1 MRIKQKLVLDENKL
15 MSEKKSKVKDLHFVE
30 MCIRAFHGNFL
41 SEKQYIFFIFIQIS
55 YLSKSICICIIKNNI
70 KKKI

>member
-41 SEKQYIFFIFIQIS
+41 SEKQYIFFIFIQI
-55 YLSKSICICIIKNNI
+55 
-70 KKKI
+70 